1 MLEGLLSRDASALY
15 DALVRQGSLPADDP
29 RSTSAEM
36 VELVDRGFARRS
48 YGDEPTIV
56 PVEPSRAID
65 NAILSAQQHIAEQQ
79 RQIVAAR
86 EQLDVLQSAY
96 RTSADIGSQDAVE
109 VIRDP
114 AKIGAL
120 SFELCLSAKT
130 EFVSFTTASFRKAPT
145 RQSAVAT
152 PREIVD
158 RGVRLRIVYER
169 PALEIAGAKDAVAAS
184 LASGWEIRVVPSL
197 PMKMVI
203 ADDHSALVPLDRT
216 GMGGAA
222 LVRAQPVVAGLRALF
237 EMTWGS
243 AVELGTSGASSG
255 ASSGHG
261 TAALG
266 SGLTPAQFKVLEL
279 VATGMTDG
287 SIARHLDISERTVRR
302 HVSAILMALGVDNR
316 VAAVHAA
323 TRRGLLA

>member
-1 MLEGLLSRDASALY
+1 MLEGLLSGDASVLY
-15 DALVRQGSLPADDP
+15 DALVRHGSLPADDP

-36 VELVDRGFARRS
+36 TELVDRGFARRS

-65 NAILSAQQHIAEQQ
+65 NAILSAQQRIAEQQ

-96 RTSADIGSQDAVE
+96 RTSADVEGRDAVE

-145 RQSAVAT
+145 KQSAVAT

-222 LVRAQPVVAGLRALF
+222 LVRAQPVVAALRALF

-243 AVELGTSGASSG
+243 AVELGTSAAG
-255 ASSGHG
+255 SGHA

-266 SGLTPAQFKVLEL
+266 AGLTPAQFRVLEL

>member
-15 DALVRQGSLPADDP
+15 DALVRHGSLPADDP

-48 YGDEPTIV
+48 YGDETAIV

-65 NAILSAQQHIAEQQ
+65 NAILSAQQRIAEQQ

-86 EQLDVLQSAY
+86 EHLDVLQSAY
-96 RTSADIGSQDAVE
+96 RTSADVEGRDVIE

-145 RQSAVAT
+145 KQSAVAT
-152 PREIVD
+152 PREIVE

-222 LVRAQPVVAGLRALF
+222 LVRAQPVVAALRALF

-243 AVELGTSGASSG
+243 AVELGTSAAG
-255 ASSGHG
+255 SGHG

-266 SGLTPAQFKVLEL
+266 AGLTPAQFKVLEL